1 MRLKTVYISNRTN
14 FFWKRVPEPWR
25 CYHKSSL
32 FLKIVINKNFEYNP
46 YFKNKLK
53 RAYLDRCWISVFTF
67 STAYLGYE
75 ENQMFN
81 VADLLSS
88 VELFFCIFW

>member
-1 MRLKTVYISNRTN
+1 MMASWCHRNVRTYLLT
-14 FFWKRVPEPWR
+14 FYMFM
-25 CYHKSSL
+25 
-32 FLKIVINKNFEYNP
+32 FLKIVINKNFEYNS